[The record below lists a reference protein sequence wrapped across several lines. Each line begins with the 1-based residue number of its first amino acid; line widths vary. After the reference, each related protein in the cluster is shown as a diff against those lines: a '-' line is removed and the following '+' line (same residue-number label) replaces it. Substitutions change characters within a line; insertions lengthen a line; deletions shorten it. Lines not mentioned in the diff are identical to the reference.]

1 LDNVHAGLV
10 CSVELY
16 PFEGGPF
23 ILTPGQLLG
32 VSVSKS
38 LRGGNPGTFTL
49 QLAAGGPYG
58 VESPTV
64 WAEILTPMSF
74 VLIGLGRGSDRA
86 IVMAGIVT
94 DIGETQTW
102 HTSSQGNTGVSRG
115 VTVQGAD
122 FSWFFSAFNFY
133 ALSFYGLTA
142 GTAIGTA
149 LDFVPGT
156 LASVLSQG
164 AIGGNSM
171 ASSNP
176 IVVGQTWY
184 RIMAGANGI
193 MNKTALPYQNNSRLG
208 FGALIGQVWE
218 AYPDVFIPYADYF
231 MISEESWTAKFNNIF
246 AFPWYEFFVT
256 TAPVDAYKPAA
267 GATTVAGTPL
277 TMASLPGAA
286 PVSPVVVARVN
297 PVPSLNITPGLSFG
311 PIDTARWNA
320 LPLRDFT
327 LQSFSFLQSSISFS
341 AADAR
346 NFYQLNPTGYSTI
359 TSTNSNNIPFAFQ
372 FIAAGDPASV
382 QRYGFRPQI
391 GTTRWLF
398 DPQGNAAQN
407 PGTQVQDT
415 ILALTGRMISWYH
428 PAPLMA
434 SASVTLPLAPTIL
447 IGTRFRYA
455 PFKSGEPWDFYIES
469 VTHTYEF
476 GGESGSSTT
485 RLTLSRGLPAAV
497 YADSGSGGVLQAVHT
512 GNAMRQE
519 GAYVTGLPAGSS
531 VPLQV
536 ITTTAQA
543 ASLSAQLSSVFVT
556 PQSGAS

>member
-1 LDNVHAGLV
+1 
-10 CSVELY
+10 
-16 PFEGGPF
+16 
-23 ILTPGQLLG
+23 
-32 VSVSKS
+32 
-38 LRGGNPGTFTL
+38 
-49 QLAAGGPYG
+49 
-58 VESPTV
+58 
-64 WAEILTPMSF
+64 
-74 VLIGLGRGSDRA
+74 
-86 IVMAGIVT
+86 
-94 DIGETQTW
+94 
-102 HTSSQGNTGVSRG
+102 
-115 VTVQGAD
+115 
-122 FSWFFSAFNFY
+122 
-133 ALSFYGLTA
+133 
-142 GTAIGTA
+142 
-149 LDFVPGT
+149 
-156 LASVLSQG
+156 
-164 AIGGNSM
+164 
-171 ASSNP
+171 
-176 IVVGQTWY
+176 
-184 RIMAGANGI
+184 
-193 MNKTALPYQNNSRLG
+193 
-208 FGALIGQVWE
+208 
-218 AYPDVFIPYADYF
+218 
-231 MISEESWTAKFNNIF
+231 
-246 AFPWYEFFVT
+246 
-256 TAPVDAYKPAA
+256 
-267 GATTVAGTPL
+267 
-277 TMASLPGAA
+277 
-286 PVSPVVVARVN
+286 
-297 PVPSLNITPGLSFG
+297 
-311 PIDTARWNA
+311 
-320 LPLRDFT
+320 
-327 LQSFSFLQSSISFS
+327 
-341 AADAR
+341 
-346 NFYQLNPTGYSTI
+346 
-359 TSTNSNNIPFAFQ
+359 
-372 FIAAGDPASV
+372 V

>member
-1 LDNVHAGLV
+1 V
-10 CSVELY
+10 Y
-16 PFEGGPF
+16 PFEGGPWV
-23 ILTPGQLLG
+23 LTPGQLLG

-49 QLAAGGPYG
+49 QLAPGGPYG
-58 VESPTV
+58 VESPVV

-74 VLIGLGRGSDRA
+74 CLIGMGRGSDVA
-86 IVMAGIVT
+86 ITMIGIITGTSESQV
-94 DIGETQTW
+94 W
-102 HTSSQGNTGVSRG
+102 HTSSGQGGSGVSRG
-115 VTVQGAD
+115 VTVFGAD
-122 FSWFFSAFNFY
+122 FSWFFNSFNFY

-156 LASVLSQG
+156 LESVLSQG
-164 AIGGNSM
+164 AIGGNSL

-176 IVVGQTWY
+176 IIVGQTWY
-184 RIMAGANGI
+184 KIMAGANGI
-193 MNKTALPYQNNSRLG
+193 MNKTALPYQGGKRLA
-208 FGALIGQVWE
+208 FGDLVGQIWE
-218 AYPDVFIPYADYF
+218 QYPDVFIPYADYF
-231 MISEESWTAKFNNIF
+231 MVSEESWAAKFNNIF

-256 TAPVDAYKPAA
+256 TAPANAYVLSTA
-267 GATTVAGTPL
+267 GTAVAGNML
-277 TMASLPGAA
+277 KMASLPVAA
-286 PVSPVVVARVN
+286 AAGPQLVARVN
-297 PVPSLNITPGLSFG
+297 PVPAMGISQSLALGALDMT
-311 PIDTARWNA
+311 RWNA

-327 LQSFSFLQSSISFS
+327 LQSFGFLQSSISFS
-341 AADAR
+341 ADDAR
-346 NFYQLNPTGYSTI
+346 NFYQLNPTGYATI
-359 TSTNSNNIPFAFQ
+359 TSNNSNNIPFAFQ

-455 PFKSGEPWDFYIES
+455 PFKNSNISWDFYIES